1 MGPISSLAGPVH
13 IVGHL
18 DDPTLQFSRAQN
30 RALVGDVSL
39 GNEGL
44 FKHAIVTSQLGWAYE
59 MKRAGAAMRTQHPTV
74 EVVRRRCGGTHGLA
88 QERMAASSVP
98 RAMVCRGATI
108 WSYR

>member
-59 MKRAGAAMRTQHPTV
+59 MKKAGAAIAT
-74 EVVRRRCGGTHGLA
+74 CGIRSLIQISTCAHA
-88 QERMAASSVP
+88 ERQPSLSGSRARSLMALLPADEKP
-98 RAMVCRGATI
+98 EL
-108 WSYR
+108 